1 MKTLPL
7 SEVKAHLSR
16 LVDEVGRRDEQV
28 TITRNGRPAA
38 VLVSTDEFE
47 SWQATIEIMRD
58 PEFLAA
64 VRRGVENLES
74 GRVMTEAEFDEL
86 FPRAEGIAR

>member
-16 LVDEVGRRDEQV
+16 LVDEVDRRDEQV

-47 SWQATIEIMRD
+47 SWQATLEIMRD
-58 PEFLAA
+58 PELRAA
-64 VRRGVENLES
+64 VARGIENLEA
-74 GRVMTEAEFDEL
+74 GIVMTEAEFDEL
-86 FPRAEGIAR
+86 FPRAEGASR